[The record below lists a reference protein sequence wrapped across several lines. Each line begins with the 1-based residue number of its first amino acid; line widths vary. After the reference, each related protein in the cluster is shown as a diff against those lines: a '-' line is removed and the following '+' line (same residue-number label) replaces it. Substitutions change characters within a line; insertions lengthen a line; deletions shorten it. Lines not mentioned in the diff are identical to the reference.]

1 MPEDAIL
8 CTIDVEGPYPN
19 IPHEGGL
26 VVMWKVLDAQEGKT
40 ISTDS
45 LVELAEF
52 ILENNIFENNTPLYK
67 QLKVIAIGT

>member
-1 MPEDAIL
+1 
-8 CTIDVEGPYPN
+8 
-19 IPHEGGL
+19 
-26 VVMWKVLDAQEGKT
+26 MWKVLDAQEGKT